1 MEEKIYVYFD
11 DDVSRKQLIGYLYF
25 AFVNGN
31 EIYSFEF
38 SNDFLKSDFNKLFL
52 DVNLYPYSSR
62 QYLPKNKKIFDFLS
76 DLAPDRWGRTLI
88 KKREVIRAKE
98 EGRRTKT
105 LNEIDFLL
113 QVDDESRMGAIRL
126 SLDGINYL
134 SNEKNME
141 VPPFEYIRKLESAS
155 LEYENDRDAL
165 TDKWIKQLIGPGS
178 SLGGARPKATVK
190 DTNGDLWIAKFPSK
204 NDTYDEGA
212 WEKTA
217 HDLAKLCGL
226 KTCEVKLVKYSNL
239 GSTFLM
245 KRFDRN
251 NNKRI
256 HFISAMTAIGA
267 NDGDGSQTNMGYL
280 DILSFIKGHCKKS
293 KENAL
298 ELYKR
303 IVFNMCISNIDDHFR
318 NHAFIYADNGLELSP
333 IYDINPNPESQF
345 LSLNITKNSSYI
357 CIDNL
362 LETAHYYDLTKK
374 EALSIINSIR
384 KTIRENYKNCAS
396 KNGLSE
402 NNISYMK
409 DAFTFAEGEDINE

>member
-98 EGRRTKT
+98 EGRRTKA

-190 DTNGDLWIAKFPSK
+190 D
-204 NDTYDEGA
+204 
-212 WEKTA
+212 
-217 HDLAKLCGL
+217 
-226 KTCEVKLVKYSNL
+226 
-239 GSTFLM
+239 
-245 KRFDRN
+245 
-251 NNKRI
+251 
-256 HFISAMTAIGA
+256 
-267 NDGDGSQTNMGYL
+267 
-280 DILSFIKGHCKKS
+280 
-293 KENAL
+293 
-298 ELYKR
+298 
-303 IVFNMCISNIDDHFR
+303 
-318 NHAFIYADNGLELSP
+318 
-333 IYDINPNPESQF
+333 
-345 LSLNITKNSSYI
+345 
-357 CIDNL
+357 
-362 LETAHYYDLTKK
+362 
-374 EALSIINSIR
+374 
-384 KTIRENYKNCAS
+384 
-396 KNGLSE
+396 
-402 NNISYMK
+402 
-409 DAFTFAEGEDINE
+409 